1 MSYILKDKTIV
12 MFTFYRT
19 NLFLDYKTITLKLP
33 LDIITLH
40 WDWKLDPCINKLQE
54 LTALSQLMEQI
65 FVFCIPK
72 RLYIITKISDLCWF
86 RKCFKIFSY
95 QKPIKNVVSTVIIQG
110 LK

>member
-72 RLYIITKISDLCWF
+72 RLYIITKILDLCWF